1 MHELIITEK
10 PNAAKKIAEALA
22 TGKVKKE
29 VVDGVQIFDIHHAG
43 KDIKVVSAVGHLFSL
58 AEKEKSFKYP
68 SFDIEWKPL
77 YEVDKKAA
85 FTKKYFNVIKKQ
97 SKDVKSFIIA
107 CDYDIE
113 GEVIGLNIIRGIC
126 KQKDAARMKFST
138 LVKEDIIK
146 AYEKKSKTLDWGQA
160 MAGETRHHLDWM
172 YGINLSRA
180 LTLAVKNA
188 GSFKILSSGR
198 VQGPALKIIVD
209 KEKEIRAF
217 KPEPYWQ
224 ILLKTSKDKT
234 AIEALH
240 IQDKFWKKPEAEKI
254 FKKIEKEKTCHVS
267 SVERR
272 RFPQQ
277 PPNPFDLGSLQSES
291 YKVFGISPKKT
302 LQCAQNL
309 YLAGVTSYPRTS
321 SQKLPPELGY
331 KKILENLEKVAEYK
345 VSAKLLLSKKGLKPN
360 EGKKTDPAHPAIYPT
375 GLHAKLTDTDERK
388 VYDLI
393 VKRFFATFGEDAER
407 ETVTVD
413 LDVKGEKFETK
424 GTRTTVKGWH
434 ALYEPYVKLSDEE
447 FPPLKEKEELK
458 VSKITMDEKETQP
471 PKRYTPASIISELEK
486 RGLGTKATRADIIES
501 LYQRG
506 YINEKSIEAT
516 ELGIKIE
523 TIIDKYC
530 PDLNDEE
537 FTRTIEEEMDQV
549 RESKI
554 KPEKVIKE
562 AKDALTKLLE
572 KIKKNELKIGKELIE
587 ANNETRDALSALGP
601 CPVCKEGVV
610 QIRRGKFGLFAAC
623 NRYPD
628 CKTTYNLP
636 KFALVKPA
644 GKISPKGFP
653 MILVIKQGKRPQEL
667 SLNPEENSQLDK
679 AQTKEYSK
687 IKLGKE
693 VKKCPKCGEPLRV
706 MSSIYGEF
714 LGCSGYPK
722 CRYTES
728 PNGNKFGK
736 KDKDGE
742 AESESKDKDSVVKN
756 VEDL

>member
-10 PNAAKKIAEALA
+10 PDAAKKIAEALA

-29 VVDGVQIFDIHHAG
+29 VVDGVQIFDLHHDG

-77 YEVDKKAA
+77 YEVDKKAGY
-85 FTKKYFNVIKKQ
+85 TKKYFNVIKKE
-97 SKDVKSFIIA
+97 SKDAKSFVVA

-113 GEVIGLNIIRGIC
+113 GEVIGLNIIRSIC
-126 KQKDAARMKFST
+126 KQKDASRMKFST
-138 LVKEDIIK
+138 LIKEDIVK

-160 MAGETRHHLDWM
+160 RAGETRHFIDWM

-224 ILLKTSKDKT
+224 IILKTSKDKKL
-234 AIEALH
+234 IEALH
-240 IQDKFWKKPEAEKI
+240 VQDKFWKKDEAEKI
-254 FKKIEKEKTCHVS
+254 FKKIGKEKTCTVS
-267 SVERR
+267 SVEKRK
-272 RFPQQ
+272 FPQQ
-277 PPNPFDLGSLQSES
+277 PPNPFDLGTLQAES

-331 KKILENLEKVAEYK
+331 KHILDQLEKVPEYK
-345 VSAKLLLSKKGLKPN
+345 ASAKFLLSQKSLKPN

-375 GLHAKLTDTDERK
+375 GQHAKIAEPDEHK

-393 VKRFFATFGEDAER
+393 VKRFFATFGENAER

-434 ALYEPYVKLSDEE
+434 TLYEPYVKLSDEE

-458 VSKITMDEKETQP
+458 VTKINMDEKETQP
-471 PKRYTPASIISELEK
+471 PKRYTPASIIAELEK

-501 LYQRG
+501 LYHRG

-530 PDLNDEE
+530 PDMNDEE
-537 FTRTIEEEMDQV
+537 FTRGIEEEMDKV
-549 RESKI
+549 REDKI
-554 KPEKVIKE
+554 KPEKIIKE
-562 AKDALTKLLE
+562 AKDALTKLLD
-572 KIKKNELKIGKELIE
+572 KLKKNELKIGKELIG

-601 CPVCKEGVV
+601 CPVCKEGTI
-610 QIRRGKFGLFAAC
+610 QIRRGKFGMFAAC

-644 GKISPKGFP
+644 GKISPLGFP

-679 AQTKEYSK
+679 EQTSEYSK
-687 IKLGKE
+687 IKSGKLQ
-693 VKKCPKCGEPLRV
+693 KKCPKCGKPLRV
-706 MSSIYGEF
+706 MNSIYGEF
-714 LGCSGYPK
+714 LGCTGYPDCK
-722 CRYTES
+722 YTES
-728 PNGNKFGK
+728 PNGNRFPK
-736 KDKDGE
+736 KDKKDDGSE
-742 AESESKDKDSVVKN
+742 GGESEVKR

>member
-29 VVDGVQIFDIHHAG
+29 VVDGVQIFDVHHAG
-43 KDIKVVSAVGHLFSL
+43 KDIKVVSAVGHLFSV

-97 SKDVKSFIIA
+97 SKDAKSFVVA

-113 GEVIGLNIIRGIC
+113 GEVIGLNIVRGIC
-126 KQKDAARMKFST
+126 KQKDASRMKFST
-138 LVKEDIIK
+138 LIKEDIIK

-160 MAGETRHHLDWM
+160 KAGEARHFVDWL

-224 ILLKTSKDKT
+224 INLHTSKDKKN
-234 AIEALH
+234 IDALH
-240 IQDKFWKKPEAEKI
+240 TTDKFWKKDEAEKI
-254 FKKIEKEKTCHVS
+254 YKKIGKEKTCKVS
-267 SVERR
+267 KVEKR
-272 RFPQQ
+272 RFPQM
-277 PPNPFDLGSLQSES
+277 PPFPFDLGSLQAES
-291 YKVFGISPKKT
+291 YKVFKISPKKT

-321 SQKLPPELGY
+321 SQKLPAELGF
-331 KKILENLEKVAEYK
+331 KKILTNLKKISEY
-345 VSAKLLLSKKGLKPN
+345 SASAGLLLSKKTLKPN

-375 GLHAKLTDTDERK
+375 GQHAKLVEPDEKK

-393 VKRFFATFGEDAER
+393 VKRFFATFGDSAER

-413 LDVKGEKFETK
+413 LTVKDENFETK

-434 ALYEPYVKLSDEE
+434 TLYEPYVKLSDEE
-447 FPPLKEKEELK
+447 FPPLKESEELK
-458 VSKITMDEKETQP
+458 VQKINLEEKETQP
-471 PKRYTPASIISELEK
+471 PNRYTPASIIAELEK
-486 RGLGTKATRADIIES
+486 RGLGTKATRADIIEG
-501 LYQRG
+501 LYHRG
-506 YINEKSIEAT
+506 YINDKSIEAT

-530 PDLNDEE
+530 PEMNDEE
-537 FTRTIEEEMDQV
+537 FTRNIEDEMEQV
-549 RESKI
+549 REDKI
-554 KPEKVIKE
+554 KPEKIIKE
-562 AKDALTKLLE
+562 AKDNLTKLLL
-572 KIKKNELKIGKELIE
+572 KIKTHELKIGKELIE

-601 CPVCKEGVV
+601 CPVCKEGTI

-644 GKISPKGFP
+644 NKISPKGFP

-679 AQTKEYSK
+679 AQEKEYSK
-687 IKLGKE
+687 IKSGKE
-693 VKKCPKCGEPLRV
+693 EKKCPKCGKPLRV

-714 LGCSGYPK
+714 LGCSGYPECK
-722 CRYTES
+722 YTES
-728 PNGNKFGK
+728 PTGNKFGK
-736 KDKDGE
+736 AEKKDGE
-742 AESESKDKDSVVKN
+742 SSDAEIKSI
-756 VEDL
+756 EDI

>member
-22 TGKVKKE
+22 TGKVKIE
-29 VVDGVQIFDIHHAG
+29 VVDGVQIFDVHHAG

-97 SKDVKSFIIA
+97 SKDAKSFVIA

-126 KQKDAARMKFST
+126 KQKDASRMKFST
-138 LVKEDIIK
+138 LIKEDIIK
-146 AYEKKSKTLDWGQA
+146 AYDKKSKTLDWGQA
-160 MAGETRHHLDWM
+160 MAGETRHFIDWM

-224 ILLKTSKDKT
+224 LNLKTSKDKKQ
-234 AIEALH
+234 IDALH
-240 IQDKFWKKPEAEKI
+240 IKDKFWKKEDAEKI
-254 FKKIEKEKTCHVS
+254 FKKIGKEKICTVA
-267 SVERR
+267 SVEKRK
-272 RFPQQ
+272 FLQQ
-277 PPNPFDLGSLQSES
+277 PPNPFDLGSLQAES

-331 KKILENLEKVAEYK
+331 KHILENLGKIPEYK
-345 VSAKLLLSKKGLKPN
+345 ESAKTLLSKKSLKPN

-375 GLHAKLTDTDERK
+375 GLHVKLAEADEHK

-393 VKRFFATFGEDAER
+393 VKRFFATFGENAER
-407 ETVTVD
+407 ETVTVG

-424 GTRTTVKGWH
+424 GTRTTIKGWH
-434 ALYEPYVKLSDEE
+434 NLYEPYVKLSDEE

-458 VSKITMDEKETQP
+458 VLKINMGEKETQP

-486 RGLGTKATRADIIES
+486 RGLGTKATRADIVES
-501 LYQRG
+501 LYHRG

-530 PDLNDEE
+530 PEMNDEE
-537 FTRTIEEEMDQV
+537 FTKNIEDEMEQV
-549 RESKI
+549 REDKI
-554 KPEKVIKE
+554 KPEKIIKE
-562 AKDALTKLLE
+562 AKDNLTKLLE
-572 KIKKNELKIGKELIE
+572 KLKKSELKIGKELIE

-601 CPVCKEGVV
+601 CPVCKEGTV

-687 IKLGKE
+687 IKSGKTE
-693 VKKCPKCGEPLRV
+693 KTCPKCGKPLRV

-714 LGCSGYPK
+714 LGCTGYPNCK
-722 CRYTES
+722 YTES

-736 KDKDGE
+736 KEKDDAGE
-742 AESESKDKDSVVKN
+742 GKETSDVKN